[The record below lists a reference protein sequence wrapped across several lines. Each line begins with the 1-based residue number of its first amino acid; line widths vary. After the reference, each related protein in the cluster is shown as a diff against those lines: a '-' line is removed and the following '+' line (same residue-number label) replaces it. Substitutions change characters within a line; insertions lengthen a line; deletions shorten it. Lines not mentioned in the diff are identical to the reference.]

1 MDLYRISDE
10 EDLVSTGA
18 EELIYGTGISI
29 IEWGETLGAA
39 LPSHRI
45 IVTISIESDQTRMIT
60 ITFPE
65 SLGSEYTQNL
75 RSTANENCERKI

>member
-10 EDLVSTGA
+10 EDLISTGA
-18 EELIYGTGISI
+18 EELIYGDGISI
-29 IEWGETLGAA
+29 IEWGETLESA

-45 IVTISIESDQTRMIT
+45 IVTISIESDQTRVIT

-65 SLGSEYTQNL
+65 SLGAETIQND
-75 RSTANENCERKI
+75 RATTNEDFGRK